1 MMKLNLNKEAVGKI
15 AKGSFSVISFVAMGI
30 LSNLSADDVKSI
42 VRRGKV
48 TYDDAVGA
56 IMDSNLFNADK
67 RRASDLLPHDGEIEM
82 YKAVIQVVKSNLFSE
97 EKVQTIE
104 SICERWNS

>member
-1 MMKLNLNKEAVGKI
+1 MMKFNLNKEMVGKV
-15 AKGSFSVISFVAMGI
+15 AKGGFSVISVVAMGI
-30 LSNLSADDVKSI
+30 LSNLSADDVKTI
-42 VRRGKV
+42 IRRGKV
-48 TYDDAVGA
+48 EYDDAVGA

-67 RRASDLLPHDGEIEM
+67 RRAVDLLPHDGEKEM
-82 YKAVIQVVKSNLFSE
+82 YKAVIQVVKSNMFSE